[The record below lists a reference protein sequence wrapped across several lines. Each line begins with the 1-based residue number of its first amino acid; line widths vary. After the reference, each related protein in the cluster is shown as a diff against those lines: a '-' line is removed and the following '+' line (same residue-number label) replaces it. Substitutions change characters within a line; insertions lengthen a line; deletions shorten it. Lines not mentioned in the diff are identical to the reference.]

1 MIIKQVRG
9 VILIK
14 IYIFQV
20 INNQTWVWKLDT
32 LAT

>member
-1 MIIKQVRG
+1 MIIKHAGG

-20 INNQTWVWKLDT
+20 INNQT
-32 LAT
+32 